1 MLNNIGLPGIVL
13 LLIIVVLPIWLIVS
27 LMMRSS
33 KRKATE
39 QKRIADALE
48 AIAQSKKNEKP
59 S

>member
-1 MLNNIGLPGIVL
+1 MFNNIGIPGLVL
-13 LLIIVVLPIWLIVS
+13 LILVVGLPIWLIVKI
-27 LMMRSS
+27 MKSS

-48 AIAQSKKNEKP
+48 DIAKSKKNDEG